1 MDMLWKQAAIERLK
15 LYEPKRLSLKS
26 IPQEIRR
33 LELEMQSIR
42 SATSDGSPSKG
53 GGSGREDMYLSN
65 IVRREEL
72 ECSLEQARIWVS
84 LTDSALSLLNDEE
97 RLLTGWPVICTSMS
111 RRCTDGRMMH
121 CAGSPLLC
129 TAKRKC
135 ENFLG

>member
-53 GGSGREDMYLSN
+53 GGSGREDMLPVQHRPPGRAGVFSGA
-65 IVRREEL
+65 EPESG
-72 ECSLEQARIWVS
+72 SL
-84 LTDSALSLLNDEE
+84 
-97 RLLTGWPVICTSMS
+97 
-111 RRCTDGRMMH
+111 
-121 CAGSPLLC
+121 
-129 TAKRKC
+129 
-135 ENFLG
+135 